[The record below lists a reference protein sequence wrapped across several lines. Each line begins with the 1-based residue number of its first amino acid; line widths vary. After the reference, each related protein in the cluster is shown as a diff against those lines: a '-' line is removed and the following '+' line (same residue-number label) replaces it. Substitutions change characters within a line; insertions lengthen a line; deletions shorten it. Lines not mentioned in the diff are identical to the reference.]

1 MWIEP
6 MPQPQERKEEPELKA
21 DEYAAYCLRMAVI
34 EALELLGKEETQA
47 IVEQEI
53 SHDRKH

>member
-1 MWIEP
+1 

-34 EALELLGKEETQA
+34 EALELLGKEETKA